1 MFCICCWNRNCMPG
15 FGIPLWCCVI
25 ISLIIMLCCHW
36 SELSYSPCM
45 MIRLD
50 MFWIPTF
57 PVLFWALPTSLV
69 TLSITQ
75 FPIWHSVA
83 STISL
88 VTLSITQLPPV
99 RMPCFGWA
107 GSWAGRIYWSH
118 RRAAQAAASTGW
130 SQPAKQLLCSAG
142 NQQQYFFH
150 TKSAL

>member
-50 MFWIPTF
+50 MFWIPTS

-83 STISL
+83 WTIAL

-118 RRAAQAAASTGW
+118 RRAAQAAASAGW
-130 SQPAKQLLCSAG
+130 SQPAKQLLCSDG
-142 NQQQYFFH
+142 NQH
-150 TKSAL
+150 